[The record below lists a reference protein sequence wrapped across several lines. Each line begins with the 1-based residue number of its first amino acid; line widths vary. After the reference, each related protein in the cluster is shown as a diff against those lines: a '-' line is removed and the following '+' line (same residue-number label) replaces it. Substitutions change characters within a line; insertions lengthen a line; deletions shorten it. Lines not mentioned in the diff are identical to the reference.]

1 MPTCDVCSATLAPGA
16 VTCPA
21 CGTPP
26 SARPE
31 LSAPREGHP
40 TEAMAPG
47 LPRGPVGAGF
57 TPGEILAGRY
67 RIVGLLGRGGMGEVY
82 RADDLRLGQPV
93 ALKFLPPA
101 LEADREAL
109 ERLHGE
115 VRAAHRV
122 SHPHVCRV
130 HDIGEAGGRAF
141 LSMEFVDGEDLES
154 LLRRIGRLSEG
165 KAIEVARQVCA
176 GLQAAHDQGVVHRDL
191 KPANVMIDGR
201 GRARITDFGLAA
213 VGAQRPG
220 EIAGTPAYM
229 APEQLRGEPATAR
242 SDLYAL
248 GLLLYEICTG
258 RRPFHADS
266 LAAWR
271 QAHLQEVPSHP
282 SAHTTGLDPGLE
294 RLILRCLEKDPSRRP
309 ASAALVAAALPG
321 GDPLAAALAAGETP
335 SPEQVAASESAE
347 GLAPWRAFLGAAL
360 VAGLALLMAGAN
372 QANLFAQV
380 PFEKSP
386 EVLADRART
395 LLAQFGVPA
404 PSDRAWGYDLD
415 ESYLDWEQDP
425 LPAPARWKRLRSGHP
440 VVYRFWYRQGPGSL
454 RPRALLEN
462 QVTEDD
468 PPLDEEGRANLI
480 LDGRG
485 RLVAF
490 SAVGP
495 ARLGPPASGR
505 SDREVFGPLFGA
517 AGLDPAA
524 FSDGAPGWTPPVP
537 CDRVTAWTGSFP
549 DHPDLPLR
557 IEAASLQG
565 RPVHFRL
572 TGPWEAPPLAA
583 PPAPVGGRKA
593 AGWIILALAGALA
606 LASLHLARRNLRAGR
621 GDRRGALRLGLVV
634 AGLMAWSIVL
644 MSNRTFTAWGPF
656 VLLASTVS
664 RGLFVGS
671 FAGLAY
677 LALEPTI
684 RRHRPGLL
692 VSWHRLLAGE
702 VRNPLVGRDLLAGCL
717 LGLGSV
723 GAVWLAGWVKVW
735 TRSPF
740 PPNHYLF
747 PPRLEGLQQGL
758 AGIGVSLLLGFLQA
772 ILVLMGMVL
781 ARRTLRREGPALV
794 ALWAVLCILEV
805 LAYAR
810 SLPAVAAT
818 MVAWGL
824 YVSIVARRGFL
835 AGLAGYF
842 CGDLLLR
849 APLTLDPGA
858 PYAGPSFLALGLVLA
873 VGAFG
878 AWLAVGARPAVP
890 EDEDAEAAGA

>member
-1 MPTCDVCSATLAPGA
+1 MPTCAFCSATLASDTA
-16 VTCPA
+16 TCPN
-21 CGTPP
+21 CGRVLPASP
-26 SARPE
+26 DAHLPDGGE
-31 LSAPREGHP
+31 P
-40 TEAMAPG
+40 TEAMVQGRSP
-47 LPRGPVGAGF
+47 GPVGAGF
-57 TPGEILAGRY
+57 TPGEIIAGRY

-82 RADDLRLGQPV
+82 RVDDLKLGQPV
-93 ALKFLPPA
+93 ALKFLPPT

-165 KAIEVARQVCA
+165 KAIEVGRQICA

-201 GRARITDFGLAA
+201 GRARITDFGLASF
-213 VGAQRPG
+213 GAQRTG
-220 EIAGTPAYM
+220 EVAGTPAYM
-229 APEQLRGEPATAR
+229 APEQLRGEPATPR

-248 GLLLYEICTG
+248 GLLLYEVCTG

-271 QAHLQEVPSHP
+271 QAHLQQVPTQP
-282 SAHTTGLDPGLE
+282 SVHIGGLDPRLE

-309 ASAALVAAALPG
+309 ASAALVGAALPG

-335 SPEQVAASESAE
+335 SPEQVAASESAQ
-347 GLAPWRAFLGAAL
+347 GLAPGRAFFGAAL
-360 VAGLALLMAGAN
+360 AAAFALLMVTAN
-372 QANLFAQV
+372 QANLFARV

-395 LLAQFGVPA
+395 LLAQLGVPA

-425 LPAPARWKRLRSGHP
+425 RPAPARWKRLESGQP
-440 VVYRFWYRQGPGSL
+440 VVYRFWYRQGPGPL
-454 RPRALLEN
+454 RPRTVFEN
-462 QVTEDD
+462 RITEND
-468 PPLDEEGRANLI
+468 PPLDEEGRATLVM
-480 LDGRG
+480 DGRG

-495 ARLGPPASGR
+495 AQLGPAASGR
-505 SDREVFGPLFGA
+505 ADPEVFGPLFGA

-524 FSDGAPGWTPPVP
+524 LSEGAPRWTPPVP
-537 CDRVTAWTGSFP
+537 SDHVTAWTGAFP

-557 IEAASLQG
+557 IEAASLRG

-572 TGPWEAPPLAA
+572 AGPWDAPPLAA

-593 AGWIILALAGALA
+593 AGWITLALAGALV

-621 GDRRGALRLGLVV
+621 GDREGALRLGLVV
-634 AGLMAWSIVL
+634 AGLMASSTLL
-644 MSNRTFTAWGPF
+644 MSNHTFTAWSPF
-656 VLLASTVS
+656 TLFASAAS
-664 RGLFVGS
+664 RGLLAGT

-692 VSWHRLLAGE
+692 VSWHRMLAGE

-717 LGLGSV
+717 LSLGSV

-735 TRSPF
+735 TDSPF
-740 PPNHYLF
+740 PPNHYLL

-758 AGIGVSLLLGFLQA
+758 AGIAISLLLGFLQT

-794 ALWAVLCILEV
+794 ALWAVLCAVEI

-810 SLPAVAAT
+810 SLPAMAAT
-818 MVAWGL
+818 LVAWGL
-824 YVSIVARRGFL
+824 NVSIVARRGFL

-849 APLTLDPGA
+849 TPLSLDPGA
-858 PYAGPSFLALGLVLA
+858 PYAGSSFLALGLVLA
-873 VGAFG
+873 VGLGG
-878 AWLAVGARPAVP
+878 AWLAVGERPSVP
-890 EDEDAEAAGA
+890 AEEDPEGVGA